1 MNEAPEKSPALE
13 SALRAYALATAQ
25 NGVLFAVIATL
36 AKKDAAVCE
45 AVMEALDHGASEYTD
60 SALGGRNFGP
70 YEREVS
76 RMVAGHVEDMQKAL
90 RKAIE
95 G

>member
-1 MNEAPEKSPALE
+1 MNDAPKIDPALE
-13 SALRAYALATAQ
+13 VGMRAYALATAQ
-25 NGVLFAVIATL
+25 RGVLFAVMKSLACKDIA
-36 AKKDAAVCE
+36 AGAVI
-45 AVMEALDHGASEYTD
+45 MEALEHGASEYTD

-76 RMVAGHVEDMQKAL
+76 RMVVGHMEDMQKAL